1 MDFDDTPA
9 DAAFRA
15 EARAWLDQ
23 HATLKPPDYRPTG
36 TLNQP
41 DPEVERAHV
50 ARSKAW
56 QATLEEN
63 GWAGISWPAEFGGR
77 GGTPRQQAI
86 FNEEQG
92 RYDVPQSVFTQGI
105 GMAGPTIIAHGTDAQ
120 KTRFLRPMLRG
131 DEIWCQLF
139 SEPGAG
145 SDLAGLSTRA
155 ERDGEDFVVNGQKVW
170 TSSAQY
176 SEWGILLARTDPDLP
191 KHKGI
196 TYFLVDMRT
205 PGIDVRPLRQ
215 ISGVAHFNEVFLTD
229 VHIPAEQVLGGVNE
243 GWRVAVT
250 TLTSER
256 IAIGS
261 GGVGGDVAL
270 ELLSLAKQVGRSGDP
285 VIRQQLIKAYVHHRT
300 ITYLGWRVQTAVDRG
315 EMPGPESSVIKLSH
329 SLLQGELGDVAMS
342 VLGATGMLLDYRALD
357 QAPWQSRFLTQWA
370 SRLGG
375 GTEQVQRNIV
385 AERVLGLP
393 REPSVDREVPFRE
406 LVGARA

>member
-9 DAAFRA
+9 DVAFRA
-15 EARAWLDQ
+15 EARAWLAQ
-23 HATLKPPDYRPTG
+23 HATPKPSDHRPTG
-36 TLNQP
+36 ALNQP
-41 DPEVERAHV
+41 DAEAERAHV

-56 QATLEEN
+56 QATLEEA
-63 GWAGISWPAEFGGR
+63 GWAGISWPAAFGGR

-86 FNEEQG
+86 FNAEQAAF
-92 RYDVPQSVFTQGI
+92 DVPQSVFTQGI
-105 GMAGPTIIAHGTDAQ
+105 GMAGPTLIAHGTDEQ

-155 ERDGEDFVVNGQKVW
+155 ERDGDDFVVNGQKVW
-170 TSSAQY
+170 TSSAHF
-176 SEWGILLARTDPDLP
+176 SDWGILLARTDPDLP

-196 TYFLVDMRT
+196 TYFLVDMRS

-215 ISGVAHFNEVFLTD
+215 ISGVAHFNEVFLAD
-229 VHIPAEQVLGGVNE
+229 VRIPAANVLGSVNE
-243 GWRVAVT
+243 GWRVART

-261 GGVGGDVAL
+261 GLGGDVSA
-270 ELLSLAKQVGRSGDP
+270 ELLALASRVGRSGDP
-285 VIRQQLIKAYVHHRT
+285 VIRQQLMKAYVHHRT

-329 SLLQGELGDVAMS
+329 SRLQGELGDVAMA
-342 VLGATGMLLDYRALD
+342 VLGASGMLLDYAALD
-357 QAPWQSRFLTQWA
+357 ASPWQSRFLTQWA

-385 AERVLGLP
+385 AEQVLGLP
-393 REPSVDREVPFRE
+393 RDVSVDRDLSFRE
-406 LVGARA
+406 LTSAGRS